1 MAGNKRSLALLAHQN
16 VGRDQIAD
24 SGPDGENRDAEA
36 ISQLAFSG
44 QLLAGLPLTF
54 REALE
59 DAVSDLFIQRVRAAD
74 VKLRGS
80 LFSDHQGKGR
90 SNVA

>member
-1 MAGNKRSLALLAHQN
+1 MAGNECSLALLAHQD
-16 VGRDQIAD
+16 VGGNQIAD

-36 ISQLAFSG
+36 VGQLAFSG
-44 QLLAGLPLTF
+44 QLFAGLPLTF

-59 DAVSDLFIQRVRAAD
+59 DAVSHLFIQGVGAAD
-74 VKLRGS
+74 VELRGS

-90 SNVA
+90 SNVG